1 MLDGLLILLVF
12 QLAGEALVRWL
23 DLPLPGPVAGMLLL
37 LVALLGH
44 SFFSERVAPAADMLI
59 RHLTLLFFPIGVGL
73 VLQWEQYAP
82 HADAL
87 VLAIGAGTLLALPL
101 VAGLFRLLLGKD
113 S

>member
-1 MLDGLLILLVF
+1 MLDGLLILLIF

-37 LVALLGH
+37 LVALLSHG
-44 SFFSERVAPAADMLI
+44 FFSERVAPAANMLI